1 MRDNFWDL
9 DPFTVG
15 LNPGL
20 LNFDKPFIRSK
31 APHIRGKMRLLERIL
46 GRMVEVRFFHF
57 FIHAYFA
64 SIWSFDVFLAW
75 IRDGWV

>member
-1 MRDNFWDL
+1 M
-9 DPFTVG
+9 G

-46 GRMVEVRFFHF
+46 GRMVEVSFS
-57 FIHAYFA
+57 FIFSLTYYL
-64 SIWSFDVFLAW
+64 SFDSSFGNFWRCGSL
-75 IRDGWV
+75 DHN